1 MNSNFDIKTFID
13 FVNDL
18 TFKELM
24 DMFFIPVL
32 ILIGFLTVGFFIN
45 KFINSLIE
53 KKFNQSEDAS
63 LKYVIITS
71 LRGLPRTWCI
81 VTGIYWSINALT
93 IAAPVV
99 HLLSYIIYIFIT
111 MTIAQVLA
119 RAAAGVFNLYVQH
132 NDNISQTSLLNNI
145 ISGIIYAIGIMIS
158 LEACGISVTPILTA
172 LGVGGMA
179 VALALQDTL
188 SNVFAGIHLMIARQI
203 RIGDYIRINSGEEGR
218 VTDISWRYTTIMEV
232 LGNAIIIPNNKILSA
247 ILVNFSNP
255 KEDMIVKMPIGVSYD
270 SDLEHVER
278 VTLEVA
284 RAVTAE
290 VDPDVTQAPKLF
302 FHTFADSSIDFNVLM
317 HISEVSKRNRL
328 KHEFIKALTKRYR
341 EEGIDIPFPIRTVYK
356 HNIVQDMVLSSKETE

>member
-1 MNSNFDIKTFID
+1 MNSNFDINIFMSVI
-13 FVNDL
+13 NEL
-18 TFKELM
+18 TFKEIM
-24 DMFFIPVL
+24 DMFFIPGI
-32 ILIGFLTVGFFIN
+32 ILTGFLIVGFFIN
-45 KFINSLIE
+45 KFINDLIE
-53 KKFNQSEDAS
+53 KRFNRSEDTS

-81 VTGIYWSINALT
+81 VTGIYWSLHALT
-93 IAAPVV
+93 VAAPVT
-99 HLLSYIIYIFIT
+99 HLLSYIIYFFIT
-111 MTIAQVLA
+111 MTIAQVIA
-119 RAAAGVFNLYVQH
+119 RAASGTINLYIQK
-132 NDNISQTSLLNNI
+132 NDNMSQTSLLNNI
-145 ISGIIYAIGIMIS
+145 VSAIIYAIGIMVS
-158 LEACGISVTPILTA
+158 LEECGISVTPILTA

-188 SNVFAGIHLMIARQI
+188 ANIFAGIHLMIARQI

-232 LGNAIIIPNNKILSA
+232 LGNAIIIPNNQILSA
-247 ILVNFSNP
+247 ILINFSNP

-290 VDPDVTQAPKLF
+290 VDPDVTYAPKLF

-341 EEGIDIPFPIRTVYK
+341 EEGIDIPFPIRTVYR